1 MNKGP
6 TGKKRPKPKKQP
18 LGIGEAAVP
27 YSPPSKPVSP
37 ALRYTRFE
45 INHFR
50 GFEYLEM
57 GPFSRV
63 NLITGI
69 NGVGKTAVLEGLFL
83 HIGVLNPQL
92 ALRVNLW
99 RGLGVVGERMGLLW
113 KTLFWQFRTGEPIV
127 LAGTDSD
134 GKRRLLSINTI
145 PSLPTVEKDATGGA
159 SLDVSKGIDN
169 DLLLEYKDEKGRVS
183 KARGIPELITRG
195 DQVRLQLRTDPPVAT
210 TGSPGVF
217 LNSWR
222 QGVSEEEVQRFSEL
236 RIRNQDHLVL
246 EVLKHLDPRLE
257 GLEILSPHG
266 AGMIYGHLK
275 GFDEPVPLTLLG
287 DGVRRVASLVL
298 AMGYA
303 RDGTLL
309 VDEIEN
315 GIHHSVLGHLWTA
328 IGYAAELFN
337 TQVVAT
343 THSLECIIAAYQAF
357 RARTPF
363 ELALHRLD
371 RADGETRA
379 ITYDEE
385 SMEGAL
391 SIPLEVR

>member
-1 MNKGP
+1 MNKRP
-6 TGKKRPKPKKQP
+6 AGKKQQKPKKRSF
-18 LGIGEAAVP
+18 GIGEAAVP
-27 YSPPSKPVSP
+27 YSPPSKTVSP
-37 ALRYTRFE
+37 ALQYTKFE

-50 GFEYLEM
+50 GFESLKI

-63 NLITGI
+63 NLITGF
-69 NGVGKTAVLEGLFL
+69 NGVGKTAVLEALFL

-99 RGLGVVGERMGLLW
+99 RGLGVVGERMGMLW
-113 KTLFWQFRTGEPIV
+113 KTLFWQFRTGEPV
-127 LAGTDSD
+127 MFAGTDSN

-357 RARTPF
+357 RNRTPF
-363 ELALHRLD
+363 DLTLHRLD
-371 RADGETRA
+371 RTNGETRA
-379 ITYDEE
+379 IAYDEE
-385 SMEGAL
+385 SIEGAL

>member
-1 MNKGP
+1 MNKKLG
-6 TGKKRPKPKKQP
+6 GRIRAKPKIMP
-18 LGIGEAAVP
+18 AGIGEAALP
-27 YSPPSKPVSP
+27 YSRSSKPVSP
-37 ALRYTRFE
+37 ALRYASFE
-45 INHFR
+45 MNHFR
-50 GFEYLEM
+50 GLESLKI

-99 RGLGVVGERMGLLW
+99 RGLGAFGERTGVLW

-127 LAGTDSD
+127 LAGTDSN
-134 GKRRLLSINTI
+134 GKRRVLTINTI

-183 KARGIPELITRG
+183 KARGIPELVSRG

-210 TGSPGVF
+210 TWSPGVF

-246 EVLKHLDPRLE
+246 DVLKHLDPRLE

-266 AGMIYGHLK
+266 AGMIYGHLR
-275 GFDEPVPLTLLG
+275 GLDEPVPLALLG
-287 DGVRRVASLVL
+287 DGVRRVTSLVL

-357 RARTPF
+357 RNRMPF
-363 ELALHRLD
+363 DLTLHRLD
-371 RADGETRA
+371 RTDGETRA
-379 ITYDEE
+379 IAYDEE

-391 SIPLEVR
+391 SIPMEVR